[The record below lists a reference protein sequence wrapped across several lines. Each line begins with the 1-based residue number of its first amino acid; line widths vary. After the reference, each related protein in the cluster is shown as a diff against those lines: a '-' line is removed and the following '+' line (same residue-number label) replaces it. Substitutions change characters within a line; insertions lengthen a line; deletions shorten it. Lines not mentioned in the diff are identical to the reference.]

1 LTSALYALDCDGHPV
16 PAEAPPMVRNVG
28 GALVAAMLVFVT
40 HPAAAE
46 TLESAL
52 VKAYG
57 NNPQLN
63 AQRASVR
70 ATDEGVARAQAGYRP
85 KLTASTDIG
94 AQYLYNRAP
103 NFLFGQTPT
112 QVTRTIITSFRNNPR
127 GAGAQLSQTLFDSG
141 ATSNSVRQAE
151 SLVLA
156 ARETLR
162 NIEET
167 VLFGGAQS
175 YMNVLRDTATLNL
188 QKSNVDVLEEQ
199 LRQTRDRFNVGEVTR
214 TDVAQAQ
221 SRLEGAH
228 SQVAAAQANLKAD
241 IATYRQ
247 IIGVEPKTLAP
258 GRPIDRLLPPT
269 LDGALKIALA
279 GNPAILSAFHNVD
292 AAELQVKI
300 AEAALGPSVALQA
313 QVQRRYDVQVS
324 NDEKTS
330 ASVVATLTVPIYEG
344 GSVYA
349 QVRQAK
355 ETLGQQRLQ
364 ADQARDQVRQLVVAA
379 WGNLDA
385 SKAQTL
391 AAQAQISA
399 SEVALNGVR
408 EEAKVGQR
416 TTLDV
421 LNAQQD
427 LLNAR
432 VALVSAQHDRVV
444 NSYQLLQGLGRLTL
458 EFIAPR
464 SEKYDPSVHY
474 QQVRD
479 LWWGTQTPNGK

>member
-1 LTSALYALDCDGHPV
+1 MLFIRGMAGVVA
-16 PAEAPPMVRNVG
+16 
-28 GALVAAMLVFVT
+28 AAMLVFANQ
-40 HPAAAE
+40 HACAE

-52 VKAYG
+52 VKAYN

-63 AQRASVR
+63 AQRAGVR
-70 ATDEGVARAQAGYRP
+70 ATDEGVPKAQAGYRP
-85 KLTASTDIG
+85 KLTASGNIG
-94 AQYLYNRAP
+94 AEAFNYRSPNP
-103 NFLFGQTPT
+103 NFGTSFGQP
-112 QVTRTIITSFRNNPR
+112 RTNITDQRFLPR
-127 GAGAQLSQTLFDSG
+127 GAQAQLSQTLFDSG

-156 ARETLR
+156 ARESLR
-162 NIEET
+162 NTEET

-214 TDVAQAQ
+214 TDVAQAE

-228 SQVAAAQANLKAD
+228 SQVSAAEATLKGD

-258 GRPIDRLLPPT
+258 GRPVDQLIPAT
-269 LDGALKIALA
+269 LDAALRVAFA
-279 GNPAILSAFHNVD
+279 GNPAIVSAFHNVD
-292 AAELQVKI
+292 AAELQVKV

-313 QVQRRYDVQVS
+313 QVQQQYDS
-324 NDEKTS
+324 KTPNDQLFTG
-330 ASVVATLTVPIYEG
+330 SVIATLTMPIYEG
-344 GSVYA
+344 GAVYA

-355 ETLGQQRLQ
+355 ETLGQQRLL
-364 ADQARDQVRQLVVAA
+364 ADQVRDQVRQLVVAA

-385 SKAQTL
+385 SKAQIL

-432 VALVSAQHDRVV
+432 VSLVSAQHDRVV
-444 NSYQLLQGLGRLTL
+444 NSYQLLQGIGRLTL
-458 EFIAPR
+458 DYVSPH
-464 SEKYDPSVHY
+464 SQKYEPGVHY

-479 LWWGTQTPNGK
+479 LWWGTQTPNGN

>member
-1 LTSALYALDCDGHPV
+1 VLAIEVEMQLIRGLASALATIV
-16 PAEAPPMVRNVG
+16 V
-28 GALVAAMLVFVT
+28 LVAPNHRAS
-40 HPAAAE
+40 AE
-46 TLESAL
+46 TLETAL

-70 ATDEGVARAQAGYRP
+70 ATDEGVSKAESGYRP
-85 KLTASTDIG
+85 KISASGEIG
-94 AQYLYNRAP
+94 AEALNFRSP
-103 NFLFGQTPT
+103 NPANGTSFLQP
-112 QVTRTIITSFRNNPR
+112 RTIIQDQRLLPR
-127 GAGAQLSQTLFDSG
+127 GAGAQLNQMIFDSG
-141 ATSNSVRQAE
+141 ATSNTVRQAE

-156 ARETLR
+156 ARESLR
-162 NIEET
+162 NTEET
-167 VLFGGAQS
+167 VLFSGATT
-175 YMNVLRDTATLNL
+175 YMDVLRDTATLDL
-188 QKSNVDVLEEQ
+188 QRSNVDVLAEQ

-214 TDVAQAQ
+214 TDVAQAE
-221 SRLEGAH
+221 SRLEGAR
-228 SQVAAAQANLKAD
+228 SQVAAAEATLKAD

-258 GRPIDRLLPPT
+258 GRPIDRLLPSS
-269 LDGALKIALA
+269 LDVAVRTALA
-279 GNPAILSAFHNVD
+279 ENPAIVSAFHNVD
-292 AAELQVKI
+292 AAELQVKV
-300 AEAALGPSVALQA
+300 AEAALGPNLSLNA
-313 QVQRRYDVQVS
+313 QVQSQWDNRQS
-324 NDEKTS
+324 NDQLTT
-330 ASVVATLTVPIYEG
+330 AQVTATLTVPIYQG
-344 GSVYA
+344 GAEYA
-349 QVRQAK
+349 QIRQAK
-355 ETLGQQRLQ
+355 ETLGQQRLL
-364 ADQARDQVRQLVVAA
+364 ADQVRDQVRQLVVAA

-385 SKAQTL
+385 SKAQIL
-391 AAQAQISA
+391 AAQAQISS

-444 NSYQLLQGLGRLTL
+444 NSYQLLEGIGRLTL
-458 EFIAPR
+458 EFVSPSAQ
-464 SEKYDPSVHY
+464 KYEPGVHY

>member
-1 LTSALYALDCDGHPV
+1 VLAIEVEMQLIRGLASALATIV
-16 PAEAPPMVRNVG
+16 V
-28 GALVAAMLVFVT
+28 LVAPNHRAS
-40 HPAAAE
+40 AE
-46 TLESAL
+46 TLETAL

-70 ATDEGVARAQAGYRP
+70 ATDEGVSKAESGYRP
-85 KLTASTDIG
+85 KISASSEIG
-94 AQYLYNRAP
+94 AEALNFRSP
-103 NFLFGQTPT
+103 NPANGTSFLQP
-112 QVTRTIITSFRNNPR
+112 RTIIQDQRLLPR
-127 GAGAQLSQTLFDSG
+127 GAGAQLNQMIFDSG
-141 ATSNSVRQAE
+141 ATSNTVRQAE

-156 ARETLR
+156 ARESLR
-162 NIEET
+162 NTEET
-167 VLFGGAQS
+167 VLFSGATT
-175 YMNVLRDTATLNL
+175 YMDVLRDTATLDL
-188 QKSNVDVLEEQ
+188 QRSNVDVLAEQ

-214 TDVAQAQ
+214 TDVAQAE
-221 SRLEGAH
+221 SRLEGAR
-228 SQVAAAQANLKAD
+228 SQVAAAEATLKAD

-258 GRPIDRLLPPT
+258 GRPIDRLLPSS
-269 LDGALKIALA
+269 LDVAVRTALA
-279 GNPAILSAFHNVD
+279 ENPAIVSAFHNVD
-292 AAELQVKI
+292 AAELQVKV
-300 AEAALGPSVALQA
+300 AEAALGPNLSLNA
-313 QVQRRYDVQVS
+313 QVQSQWDNRQS
-324 NDEKTS
+324 NDQLTT
-330 ASVVATLTVPIYEG
+330 AQVTATLTVPIYQG
-344 GSVYA
+344 GAEYA
-349 QVRQAK
+349 QIRQAK
-355 ETLGQQRLQ
+355 ETLGQQRLL
-364 ADQARDQVRQLVVAA
+364 ADQVRDQVRQLVVAA

-385 SKAQTL
+385 SKAQIL
-391 AAQAQISA
+391 AAQAQISS

-444 NSYQLLQGLGRLTL
+444 NSYQLLEGIGRLTL
-458 EFIAPR
+458 EFVSPSAQ
-464 SEKYDPSVHY
+464 KYEPGAHY

>member
-1 LTSALYALDCDGHPV
+1 MLLTQGMA
-16 PAEAPPMVRNVG
+16 
-28 GALVAAMLVFVT
+28 GALAVACLIVAA
-40 HPAAAE
+40 PQARSE
-46 TLESAL
+46 TLETAL

-63 AQRASVR
+63 AQRAGVR
-70 ATDEGVARAQAGYRP
+70 ATDEGVSKAQAGYRP
-85 KLTASTDIG
+85 KLTASADIG
-94 AQYLYNRAP
+94 AQYLNYRFP
-103 NFLFGQTPT
+103 SPGFGLPGNT
-112 QVTRTIITSFRNNPR
+112 TRTQIQTFNNVPR
-127 GAGAQLSQTLFDSG
+127 GAQAQLSQTLYDSG

-162 NIEET
+162 NTEET
-167 VLFGGAQS
+167 ILFSGAQA

-214 TDVAQAQ
+214 TDVAQAE
-221 SRLEGAH
+221 SRLEGAR
-228 SQVAAAQANLKAD
+228 SAVSAAEATLKGD

-258 GRPIDRLLPPT
+258 GRPVGRLNPAT
-269 LDGALKIALA
+269 LDGALKAAFA
-279 GNPAILSAFHNVD
+279 GNPAIVSALYNVD

-300 AEAALGPSVALQA
+300 SEAALGPNLSLQAIVQHRDDFNLPNDQRMQA
-313 QVQRRYDVQVS
+313 QV
-324 NDEKTS
+324 T
-330 ASVVATLTVPIYEG
+330 ATLTVPIYQG
-344 GSVYA
+344 GAEYSA
-349 QVRQAK
+349 IRQAK
-355 ETLGQQRLQ
+355 EVLGQQRLL
-364 ADQARDQVRQLVVAA
+364 ADQVRDQVRQLVVAA
-379 WGNLDA
+379 WANLDA
-385 SKAQTL
+385 SKAQVL

-432 VALVSAQHDRVV
+432 VALVSAQHDVVV
-444 NSYQLLQGLGRLTL
+444 NSYQLLQGVGRLTL
-458 EFIAPR
+458 DFVTPQ
-464 SEKYDPSVHY
+464 SERYDPEVHY

-479 LWWGTQTPNGK
+479 VWWGTQIPSGR

>member
-1 LTSALYALDCDGHPV
+1 MLLTRGL
-16 PAEAPPMVRNVG
+16 VG
-28 GALVAAMLVFVT
+28 VAAAALLVF
-40 HPAAAE
+40 AAQQARAE

-63 AQRASVR
+63 AQRAGVR
-70 ATDEGVARAQAGYRP
+70 ATDEGVSRAQAGYRP
-85 KLTASTDIG
+85 KISVSGEIG
-94 AQYLYNRAP
+94 AQTSNYRIP
-103 NFLFGQTPT
+103 NPLFGTSVT
-112 QVTRTIITSFRNNPR
+112 QQRTIVTHTGIVPR
-127 GAGAQLSQTLFDSG
+127 GAQAQLTQTLFDSG
-141 ATSNSVRQAE
+141 ATSNNVRQAE
-151 SLVLA
+151 SLVLS

-162 NIEET
+162 NTEES
-167 VLFGGAQS
+167 VLFNGAQS
-175 YMNVLRDTATLNL
+175 YMNVLRDTATLDL

-214 TDVAQAQ
+214 TDVAQAE

-228 SQVAAAQANLKAD
+228 SQVSAAQATLKAD

-247 IIGVEPKTLAP
+247 TIGVEPKTLAP
-258 GRPIDRLLPPT
+258 GRPIDRLLPAT
-269 LDGALKIALA
+269 LDGAVKIAFA
-279 GNPAILSAFHNVD
+279 ENPAIVSAFHSVD
-292 AAELQVKI
+292 AAELAVKV
-300 AEAALGPSVALQA
+300 AEAALGPNVSLQA
-313 QVQRRYDVQVS
+313 LVSGQNDFKVS
-324 NDEKTS
+324 NDQLLNAQVT
-330 ASVVATLTVPIYEG
+330 ATLTMPIYQG
-344 GSVYA
+344 GAEYA
-349 QVRQAK
+349 AIRQAK
-355 ETLGQQRLQ
+355 ETLGQQRLL
-364 ADQARDQVRQLVVAA
+364 ADQVRDAVRQAVVAS

-385 SKAQTL
+385 SKAQIL

-408 EEAKVGQR
+408 EEAMVGQR

-444 NSYQLLQGLGRLTL
+444 NSYALLQGVGRLTL
-458 EFIAPR
+458 EYVSPR
-464 SEKYDPSVHY
+464 SEKYDPGNHY

-479 LWWGTQTPNGK
+479 LWWGTQVPNGH

>member
-1 LTSALYALDCDGHPV
+1 MLLFRGVACAS
-16 PAEAPPMVRNVG
+16 
-28 GALVAAMLVFVT
+28 VAAMLVLMT
-40 HPAAAE
+40 HTARAE
-46 TLESAL
+46 TLDSAL
-52 VKAYG
+52 IKAYG

-63 AQRASVR
+63 AQRANVR
-70 ATDEGVARAQAGYRP
+70 ATDEGVSKAQSGYRP
-85 KLTASTDIG
+85 KLTASSNLG
-94 AQYLYNRAP
+94 YENFNYRQP
-103 NFLFGQTPT
+103 NPRFGTSPAE
-112 QVTRTIITSFRNNPR
+112 VRTIISDQRIVPR
-127 GAGAQLSQTLFDSG
+127 GFSAQLTQNIYDSG

-151 SLVLA
+151 SQVLA
-156 ARETLR
+156 ARENLR
-162 NIEET
+162 NIEEQ
-167 VLFGGAQS
+167 VLFNGAQA

-214 TDVAQAQ
+214 TDVAQAE

-228 SQVAAAQANLKAD
+228 SQVAAAEANLKAS

-247 IIGVEPKTLAP
+247 TIGVEPKTLAP
-258 GRPIDRLLPPT
+258 GRPIDRLLPKN
-269 LDGALKIALA
+269 LQASLVVAFA
-279 GNPAILSAFHNVD
+279 ENPAIVAAFHNVD

-300 AEAALGPSVALQA
+300 AEAALGPTIALQG
-313 QVQRRYDVQVS
+313 QVQQQYDRLVG
-324 NDEKTS
+324 NDQTFS
-330 ASVVATLTVPIYEG
+330 ASVTATLTVPIYEG
-344 GSVYA
+344 GAAYSD
-349 QVRQAK
+349 VRRAK
-355 ETLGQQRLQ
+355 ESLGQQRLV
-364 ADQARDQVRQLVVAA
+364 ADQTRDQVRQAVVAA

-385 SKAQTL
+385 SKAQIL

-444 NSYQLLQGLGRLTL
+444 NSYQLLQGVGRLAL
-458 EFIAPR
+458 ERIAPS
-464 SEKYDPSVHY
+464 SERYDPSVHY
-474 QQVRD
+474 EQVRD
-479 LWWGTQTPNGK
+479 LWWGTQIPNGH

>member
-1 LTSALYALDCDGHPV
+1 MLLKRGLAG
-16 PAEAPPMVRNVG
+16 
-28 GALVAAMLVFVT
+28 VAAAAVLVLVT
-40 HPAAAE
+40 QQARAE
-46 TLESAL
+46 TLDTAL

-63 AQRASVR
+63 AQRAGVR
-70 ATDEGVARAQAGYRP
+70 ATDEGVSKAQAGYRP
-85 KLTASTDIG
+85 KLTASAEIG
-94 AQYLYNRAP
+94 ALTSNLRSP
-103 NFLFGQTPT
+103 NPLFGNSVT
-112 QVTRTIITSFRNNPR
+112 QPRTIVTHIGSVPR
-127 GAGAQLSQTLFDSG
+127 GAQAQLSQTLFDSG
-141 ATSNSVRQAE
+141 ATSNTVRQAE

-162 NIEET
+162 NTEET
-167 VLFGGAQS
+167 VLFTAAQA
-175 YMNVLRDTATLNL
+175 YMNVLRDTATLDL

-214 TDVAQAQ
+214 TDVAQAE

-228 SQVAAAQANLKAD
+228 SQVSAAQATLKAD
-241 IATYRQ
+241 IGTYRQ

-269 LDGALKIALA
+269 IDGALKLA
-279 GNPAILSAFHNVD
+279 FSENPAIVSAFHNVD
-292 AAELQVKI
+292 AAELAVKI
-300 AEAALGPSVALQA
+300 AEAALGPNVALQA
-313 QVQRRYDVQVS
+313 QVQGQNDFRTS
-324 NDEKTS
+324 NDQFLS
-330 ASVVATLTVPIYEG
+330 AQVTATLTVPIYQG
-344 GSVYA
+344 GAEYA
-349 QVRQAK
+349 VIRQAK
-355 ETLGQQRLQ
+355 ETLGQQRLL
-364 ADQARDQVRQLVVAA
+364 ADQVRDQVRQLVVAA

-385 SKAQTL
+385 SKAQIL

-444 NSYQLLQGLGRLTL
+444 NSYQLLQGIGRLTL
-458 EFIAPR
+458 DFVSPR
-464 SEKYDPSVHY
+464 SEKYDPGTHY

-479 LWWGTQTPNGK
+479 LWWGTSVPNGH

>member
-1 LTSALYALDCDGHPV
+1 ML
-16 PAEAPPMVRNVG
+16 
-28 GALVAAMLVFVT
+28 ALVTYEAR
-40 HPAAAE
+40 AE

-52 VKAYG
+52 IKAYG

-63 AQRASVR
+63 AERANVR
-70 ATDEGVARAQAGYRP
+70 ATDEGVAKAQSGYRP
-85 KLTASTDIG
+85 KLTASSNLG
-94 AQYLYNRAP
+94 AEAINYRSPAGGGSGLI
-103 NFLFGQTPT
+103 
-112 QVTRTIITSFRNNPR
+112 RTTIQDQRFFPR
-127 GAGAQLSQTLFDSG
+127 GAAAQLTQNIYDSG

-151 SLVLA
+151 SQVLA
-156 ARETLR
+156 ARENLR
-162 NIEET
+162 NVEET
-167 VLFGGAQS
+167 VLFSGAQS

-214 TDVAQAQ
+214 TDVAQAE

-228 SQVAAAQANLKAD
+228 SQVAAAEAQLKTS

-247 IIGVEPKTLAP
+247 TIGVEPKTLAP
-258 GRPIDRLLPPT
+258 GRPIDRLLAKT
-269 LDGALKIALA
+269 LPACLVLA
-279 GNPAILSAFHNVD
+279 FAENPAIVAAFHNVD
-292 AAELQVKI
+292 AAEFQIKI
-300 AEAALGPSVALQA
+300 AEAALGPSVALQGT
-313 QVQRRYDVQVS
+313 VQQQWDQRVS
-324 NDEKTS
+324 NDQLFNAT
-330 ASVVATLTVPIYEG
+330 ATVTLTVPIYEG
-344 GSVYA
+344 GAAYSD
-349 QVRQAK
+349 VRRAK
-355 ETLGQQRLQ
+355 EALGQQRLI
-364 ADQARDQVRQLVVAA
+364 ADQVRDQVRQAVVSA

-385 SKAQTL
+385 SKAQIL

-444 NSYQLLQGLGRLTL
+444 NSYALLQGIGRLTL
-458 EFIAPR
+458 ERVTPT
-464 SEKYDPSVHY
+464 SERYDPSVHY
-474 QQVRD
+474 EQVRD
-479 LWWGTQTPNGK
+479 LWWGTQIPSGH

>member
-1 LTSALYALDCDGHPV
+1 MNDTVALLTARGIAC
-16 PAEAPPMVRNVG
+16 
-28 GALVAAMLVFVT
+28 ALVTAMLVLAT
-40 HPAAAE
+40 QAARAE
-46 TLESAL
+46 TLDSAL
-52 VKAYG
+52 VKAYRM
-57 NNPQLN
+57 NPQLN
-63 AQRASVR
+63 AQRANVR
-70 ATDEGVARAQAGYRP
+70 AADEGVAKAQAGYRP
-85 KLTASTDIG
+85 KLTASSNLG
-94 AQYLYNRAP
+94 AENFNYRSP
-103 NFLFGQTPT
+103 NPQFGTSLT
-112 QVTRTIITSFRNNPR
+112 QPRTIITDQRILPR
-127 GAGAQLSQTLFDSG
+127 GVSAQLTQTIFDSG

-151 SLVLA
+151 SQVLA
-156 ARETLR
+156 ARENLR

-167 VLFGGAQS
+167 VLFSGAQA

-214 TDVAQAQ
+214 TDVAQAE

-228 SQVAAAQANLKAD
+228 SQVAAAEATLKGD

-247 IIGVEPKTLAP
+247 TIGVEPKTLAP
-258 GRPIDRLLPPT
+258 GRPVDRLLPPT
-269 LDGALKIALA
+269 LEGALKVAFA
-279 GNPAILSAFHNVD
+279 ENPAIVAAFHNVD

-300 AEAALGPSVALQA
+300 AEAALGPTIALQG
-313 QVQRRYDVQVS
+313 QVQQAYDNRVS
-324 NDEKTS
+324 NDQLFT
-330 ASVVATLTVPIYEG
+330 ASVTATLTVPIYEG
-344 GSVYA
+344 GAVYA

-355 ETLGQQRLQ
+355 EALGQQRLVAEQ
-364 ADQARDQVRQLVVAA
+364 TRDQVRQLVVSA

-385 SKAQTL
+385 SKAQIL

-444 NSYQLLQGLGRLTL
+444 NSYQLLQGVGRLTL
-458 EFIAPR
+458 ERIAPS
-464 SEKYDPSVHY
+464 SERYDPSVHY
-474 QQVRD
+474 EQVRD
-479 LWWGTQTPNGK
+479 LWWGTQAPNGN

>member
-1 LTSALYALDCDGHPV
+1 MYQVNGEVPSPGARVVAYAAAAAILV
-16 PAEAPPMVRNVG
+16 
-28 GALVAAMLVFVT
+28 LVADSAG
-40 HPAAAE
+40 AE
-46 TLESAL
+46 TLDSAL
-52 VKAYG
+52 IKAYG

-63 AQRASVR
+63 AQRANVR
-70 ATDEGVARAQAGYRP
+70 ATDEGVAKAQSGYRP
-85 KLTASTDIG
+85 KLTASSNIG
-94 AQYLYNRAP
+94 AEAF
-103 NFLFGQTPT
+103 NFRTPGSGAL
-112 QVTRTIITSFRNNPR
+112 RTSITDQRFFPR
-127 GAGAQLSQTLFDSG
+127 GASAQLTQNIYDSG

-151 SLVLA
+151 SQVLA
-156 ARETLR
+156 ARENLR
-162 NIEET
+162 NIEEQ
-167 VLFGGAQS
+167 VLFSGAQS

-214 TDVAQAQ
+214 TDVAQAE

-228 SQVAAAQANLKAD
+228 SQVAAAEATLKAS

-247 IIGVEPKTLAP
+247 TIGVEPKTLAP
-258 GRPIDRLLPPT
+258 GRPIDRLLPKT
-269 LDGALKIALA
+269 LAAALTISFAE
-279 GNPAILSAFHNVD
+279 NPAIVAAFHNVD

-300 AEAALGPSVALQA
+300 AEAALGPTVNLQG
-313 QVQRRYDVQVS
+313 QVQQQYDTRLS
-324 NDEKTS
+324 NDQLFT
-330 ASVVATLTVPIYEG
+330 ASVTATLTVPIYEG
-344 GSVYA
+344 GAAYA
-349 QVRQAK
+349 EVRRAK
-355 ETLGQQRLQ
+355 EALGQQRLV
-364 ADQARDQVRQLVVAA
+364 ADQTRDQVRQAVVAA

-385 SKAQTL
+385 SKAQIL

-444 NSYQLLQGLGRLTL
+444 NSYQLVQGIGRLTL
-458 EFIAPR
+458 ERVAPS
-464 SEKYDPSVHY
+464 SERYDPSVHY
-474 QQVRD
+474 EKVRD
-479 LWWGTQTPNGK
+479 LWWGTQVPSGR

>member
-1 LTSALYALDCDGHPV
+1 MAPERSRWDCV
-16 PAEAPPMVRNVG
+16 EVNMLFVRG
-28 GALVAAMLVFVT
+28 IACASVAAMLVLLT
-40 HPAAAE
+40 HSARAE
-46 TLESAL
+46 TLDSAL
-52 VKAYG
+52 VKAYR

-63 AQRASVR
+63 AQRAGVR
-70 ATDEGVARAQAGYRP
+70 ATDEGVSKAQAGYRP
-85 KLTASTDIG
+85 KLTASSNIG
-94 AQYLYNRAP
+94 AEAFNYRQP
-103 NFLFGQTPT
+103 NSAFGTTSAQ
-112 QVTRTIITSFRNNPR
+112 RTLMTDQRFWPR
-127 GAGAQLSQTLFDSG
+127 GAQAQLSQTLFDSG

-167 VLFGGAQS
+167 VLFGGAQA

-188 QKSNVDVLEEQ
+188 QRSNVDVLEEQ

-214 TDVAQAQ
+214 TDVAQAE

-228 SQVAAAQANLKAD
+228 SQVAAAEAILKGD

-247 IIGVEPKTLAP
+247 TIGVEPTTLAP
-258 GRPIDRLLPPT
+258 GRPVDRLLPPT
-269 LDGALKIALA
+269 LEGALKIALG
-279 GNPAILSAFHNVD
+279 GNPAIVSAFHSVD

-300 AEAALGPSVALQA
+300 AEAALGPTLALQA
-313 QVQRRYDVQVS
+313 QVQQQYDSKAS
-324 NDEKTS
+324 NDQLFS
-330 ASVVATLTVPIYEG
+330 GSVTATLTIPIYEG
-344 GSVYA
+344 GAVYS

-355 ETLGQQRLQ
+355 ETLGQQRLL
-364 ADQARDQVRQLVVAA
+364 ADQVRDQVRQLVVAA

-385 SKAQTL
+385 SKAQIL

-444 NSYQLLQGLGRLTL
+444 NSYQLLQGIGRLTL
-458 EFIAPR
+458 DYIAPR
-464 SEKYDPSVHY
+464 SEKYDPGVHY

-479 LWWGTQTPNGK
+479 LWWGTQVPNGH